1 MTWMTLRISLSR
13 DTRDAV
19 NRPVVAAHGYRS
31 VLLIAKRIN
40 FFAAAQVRE

>member
-1 MTWMTLRISLSR
+1 MYSAALTVVGCYVPFT
-13 DTRDAV
+13 A